1 MIPAAGARVPL
12 PARPT
17 NGQAYPVMYQGQMM
31 KQAPIV
37 QNPSS
42 ASVGV
47 PARPS
52 NVPPASPAGRQ
63 PAGLETGRSN
73 VPKAAANGS
82 VQRPPPDMA
91 DAYRQRGTREC
102 QPETPKEPSVVSDI
116 NASSAGA
123 DKRLALDRRIAW
135 IEEDVGV
142 LQRRLR
148 DEVNEGKNAA
158 VADSGLRSLIGRLDG
173 ELSAEKRS
181 REAIENRIGA
191 LENLLKSERHAREA
205 SMLQFTNELEATM
218 RALIGRIDEG
228 LAASASVTK
237 ERTELTEARLRS
249 LIKRVDEGLS
259 TSAAALQDTLGA
271 HSAHSAMS
279 MSLPSGGS
287 QQGLAREASGSFRSD
302 GLSWDALQRQASQ
315 DTQAAARYVAM
326 GRSGAGS
333 PMNSNHQTPSTASP
347 YTMQVPGSGLRAA
360 GTSLQQ
366 GNGQQSPWTSSS
378 YARGPLHSPVAH
390 ARGGGSQAMS
400 KSIL

>member
-181 REAIENRIGA
+181 RKAIKHRIGA
-191 LENLLKSERHAREA
+191 AKEQNLKSERQEREERQM
-205 SMLQFTNELEATM
+205 SSRQQCELSAAAT
-218 RALIGRIDEG
+218 E
-228 LAASASVTK
+228 T
-237 ERTELTEARLRS
+237 RLRS
-249 LIKRVDEGLS
+249 RRSSES
-259 TSAAALQDTLGA
+259 TSNFLQVLLLIRTPCA
-271 HSAHSAMS
+271 HTAHMA
-279 MSLPSGGS
+279 P
-287 QQGLAREASGSFRSD
+287 
-302 GLSWDALQRQASQ
+302 
-315 DTQAAARYVAM
+315 
-326 GRSGAGS
+326 
-333 PMNSNHQTPSTASP
+333 
-347 YTMQVPGSGLRAA
+347 
-360 GTSLQQ
+360 
-366 GNGQQSPWTSSS
+366 
-378 YARGPLHSPVAH
+378 
-390 ARGGGSQAMS
+390 
-400 KSIL
+400 